1 MALSSLYSY
10 LLHLATGLAMVL
22 VFMAIY
28 LQVTPFKE
36 IALIRKG
43 CLAAALSLG
52 GAIIGFGLT
61 VASSLTN
68 CDSYIAFTIWAAL
81 AAVVQ
86 LVTYL
91 VVAWL
96 MPGMNKALEE
106 DNRAMGAFLGL
117 IALAV
122 GIVNAACLT

>member
-1 MALSSLYSY
+1 MPLHSLYSY
-10 LLHLATGLAMVL
+10 LLHLATGLGMVL

-28 LQVTPFKE
+28 LKVTPFDE

-43 CLAAALSLG
+43 CLAAALSMG
-52 GAIIGFGLT
+52 GALVGFGLT
-61 VASSLTN
+61 VASSLSN
-68 CDSYIAFTIWAAL
+68 CESYLQFAIWGGL
-81 AAVVQ
+81 SAVVQ

-96 MPGMNKALEE
+96 MPSMTRALEE

-117 IALAV
+117 ISLAV